1 MSDLPAIKIFKI
13 DYSFLM
19 KNYLNPEL
27 WKKEWTLF
35 QYKNFRVTLQIYSI
49 KTQDEK
55 IVFDVSVYK
64 ADMEGTKIDN
74 KYHSLIE
81 CSLKIEDLTFLK
93 RQINSCIFNNI
104 VGMEKVY
111 FIREDEEWDRMDELK
126 GEERY
131 RLRYYANQFLD
142 EVGITSEN
150 CREAYIDAYVD
161 ENEKMYGLMDEWEQ
175 EQVYRFITDFYLTF
189 LSTLEDD
196 PKKEIRTKEIQNKL
210 GDERYKEVCD
220 EIKDFVIEFEDEEN
234 FEKEMK
240 SKLEEVIS

>member
-1 MSDLPAIKIFKI
+1 METLPAIKIYKI

-49 KTQDEK
+49 KTQEEK
-55 IVFDVSVYK
+55 IVFDISIYK
-64 ADMEGTKIDN
+64 HDLDSESINN
-74 KYHSLIE
+74 KYHSCIE

-104 VGMEKVY
+104 IGLERCY
-111 FIREDEEWDRMDELK
+111 YIQRDDEYDRLTELVH
-126 GEERY
+126 EERY
-131 RLRYYANQFLD
+131 RLKQYANEFLD
-142 EVGITSEN
+142 EVGITSDN

-161 ENEKMYGLMDEWEQ
+161 ENEKMYGLRDDWES
-175 EQVYRFITDFYLTF
+175 EQIYRMITDFYLTF
-189 LSTLEDD
+189 LGTLEDD

-210 GDERYKEVCD
+210 GNETYQEVCD

-240 SKLEEVIS
+240 EKLEDV

>member
-1 MSDLPAIKIFKI
+1 MLPAIKIFKI

-55 IVFDVSVYK
+55 ICFDISVYK
-64 ADMEGTKIDN
+64 HDDDSDGYDN

-104 VGMEKVY
+104 IGMEKVY
-111 FIREDEEWDRMDELK
+111 YIRHTDKYLEMEEMK

-131 RLRYYANQFLD
+131 RLRCYATEFLN

-150 CREAYIDAYVD
+150 CREAYIDAYID
-161 ENEKMYGLMDEWEQ
+161 ENEKMYGLMDDYES
-175 EQVYRFITDFYLTF
+175 EQVYRLITDFYLTF

-196 PKKEIRTKEIQNKL
+196 PKKEIRTKEIQEKL
-210 GDERYKEVCD
+210 GDDTYQEVLD
-220 EIKDFVIEFEDEEN
+220 EIKTFTIEFEDEEN

-240 SKLEEVIS
+240 AKLEEV